1 MPSSSP
7 SKIDSGQSSS
17 RFGRKKSVSSRPGRR
32 VAKNVPVITTAEFDR
47 RFDAGEDLSDYFD
60 WENPIS
66 KAAIEKMLAARKA
79 NKRR

>member
-1 MPSSSP
+1 
-7 SKIDSGQSSS
+7 
-17 RFGRKKSVSSRPGRR
+17 
-32 VAKNVPVITTAEFDR
+32 VPVITTAEFDR